1 MFTLIELA
9 LAVVTL
15 LVIFSVIRYLGMDLL
30 FFDIFGKKTPTM
42 AATSVTGVGY
52 PKQTPPQRKGVMVL
66 IVDDEEIAYYG
77 EDFRKA
83 DYVITKDGKVLKTR
97 DGSDPPVVI
106 RGSKK
111 KKYRT
116 IDES

>member
-1 MFTLIELA
+1 MIF
-9 LAVVTL
+9 VVIL
-15 LVIFSVIRYLGMDLL
+15 LVTFSVIRYLGVDLL
-30 FFDIFGKKTPTM
+30 FFDIFRKKTPPM

-52 PKQTPPQRKGVMVL
+52 TKETPPQRRGTMVL
-66 IVDDEEIAYYG
+66 IVDDDETAYYG
-77 EDFRKA
+77 EEFRKA
-83 DYVITKDGKVLKTR
+83 DYVITKDGKVLKSR
-97 DGSDPPVVI
+97 DGGDPPVVI